1 MSSLGKLRRFLCAL
15 TSRLW
20 DNEVLKSH
28 VMALCI
34 SFLFA
39 DAFFTQKKNKRNQV
53 VDETFHYKA
62 EMTTVKRGRRQAVS
76 VAAEYVIL
84 FILCY
89 FFISNWFSQF

>member
-1 MSSLGKLRRFLCAL
+1 MSALAKLHRFLRAF
-15 TSRLW
+15 TSRPW

-34 SFLFA
+34 FFLFA